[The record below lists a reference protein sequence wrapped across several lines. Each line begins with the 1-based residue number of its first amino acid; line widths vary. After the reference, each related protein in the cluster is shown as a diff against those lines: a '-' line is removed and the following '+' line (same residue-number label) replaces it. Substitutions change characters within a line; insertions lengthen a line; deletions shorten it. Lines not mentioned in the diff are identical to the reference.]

1 MLVYAHKSTQA
12 GDYKVHEELPLH
24 LMKIEDQGNGSSGAK
39 QHSFYINHP
48 NKSFLVMA
56 SSETDRRQWVDDIN
70 AAIRSEVKRKAKVEK
85 SRLEAARRAKI

>member
-1 MLVYAHKSTQA
+1 MLVYAHKSTQS
-12 GDYKVHEELPLH
+12 GDYKVHERLPLH
-24 LMKIEDQGNGSSGAK
+24 LMKIEDQGNASSNAK
-39 QHSFYINHP
+39 QHSFYIHHP

-56 SSETDRRQWVDDIN
+56 SSKAEKQQWMDDIN